1 MGLDL
6 LKLNTTLIG
15 TMLIFWLSAY
25 EKGALV
31 PAVFAGV
38 IGVMIGV
45 MGAVF
50 YLDYVDEE

>member
-38 IGVMIGV
+38 NGVMIGV